1 MNAVIDAADAD
12 GGAQLGLTPEEARVM
27 MADPHSP
34 VGKEAQQGFGNSPC
48 AGIGSHPV
56 FDRLIGHPGFTP
68 HVKEFVNGER
78 TAMTGGGGV
87 MQRWPGQASGIHH
100 GGPRRWPINDPSQN
114 DRHLFNFD
122 EEEGTFLCRS
132 VNIMVALN
140 DCPERGGGTSIV
152 VRALPSLCSPVRTF
166 LSAVCLATRSPAA
179 TNPSSRTRSKK
190 MKRATLK
197 LFSTPKPTTRAATA
211 RASGKAASWMV
222 SQERLRSHS
231 RPAMCSSSST
241 ASCQN
246 HFPPADGIP
255 TTEG

>member
-68 HVKEFVNGER
+68 HVKNFVNGER

-140 DCPERGGGTSIV
+140 DCPEHGGGTSIV

-166 LSAVCLATRSPAA
+166 LMQRCVCGNAQPGSHKSHIQ
-179 TNPSSRTRSKK
+179 NPFQEDEEGHPQ
-190 MKRATLK
+190 A
-197 LFSTPKPTTRAATA
+197 LFYTKNDYPR
-211 RASGKAASWMV
+211 RHGKGVREGGFMDGVPGAIEVTQQAGDVLIFVDSVV
-222 SQERLRSHS
+222 SEII
-231 RPAMCSSSST
+231 
-241 ASCQN
+241 
-246 HFPPADGIP
+246 PPAV
-255 TTEG
+255 